1 MYSPNKMQYS
11 KMKILGVNFLG
22 WIVMSGLMYCSS
34 AEIAGITESDPFLGD
49 IEGVIP
55 RYQAHNPG
63 ESMSLMLSLSD
74 PGDRL
79 YNLPVD
85 ERGNFGI
92 PSVPPGLYQLQITM
106 VLAGD
111 ARTYEISDIQVRNE
125 AVSYVLTTT
134 LKNLFKFDG
143 ISTLWKRKQ
152 IKKFKV
158 NLPCAI
164 DIVTH
169 PDDSVGGLSF
179 VHSKGEVHPVDL
191 DKNSD
196 MTGFIPGFYFV
207 TGSLGTFKKPVI
219 AQYGIWITP
228 DSTAIISL
236 AYYQPTIIGERVA
249 PPSPWEY
256 RYKPQCTT

>member
-1 MYSPNKMQYS
+1 MQYS
-11 KMKILGVNFLG
+11 KMKILSVSFLG

-34 AEIAGITESDPFLGD
+34 AEVAGITESDPFLGD

-55 RYQAHNPG
+55 MYQAQNPG
-63 ESMSLMLSLSD
+63 ESMSLMLSLSG
-74 PGDRL
+74 PEDRL

-92 PSVPPGLYQLQITM
+92 PSVPPGLYELQITM
-106 VLAGD
+106 ALPGD
-111 ARTYEISDIQVRNE
+111 ARTYEISNIQVRNE
-125 AVSYVLTTT
+125 AISYVLTPT

-152 IKKFKV
+152 IKKSKV
-158 NLPCAI
+158 NLPCTI
-164 DIVTH
+164 DIVTD

-191 DKNSD
+191 DENSA

-207 TGSLGTFKKPVI
+207 TGSLGTFKNPII

-228 DSTAIISL
+228 DSTAIVSL
-236 AYYQPTIIGERVA
+236 ASYQPTVIGQRAV
-249 PPSPWEY
+249 PPRRWEF
-256 RYKPQCTT
+256 RYKP